1 MGVNG
6 VEGFNGT
13 SLDRKPAIG
22 NPLIYKSKC
31 IEIRYDPR
39 SLEIIDAG
47 DRPPVHS
54 VGRSWSE
61 KTTKTSCRKMTQA

>member
-31 IEIRYDPR
+31 IEIRYHPR

-54 VGRSWSE
+54 VGRSWSKKRLRQVAE
-61 KTTKTSCRKMTQA
+61 K